1 MAASNEDFILGD
13 DFDAIMAALE
23 DNEEFEVHFEEAV
36 EEVQRQGIACRLCQ
50 KICKSKRGLNRHIA
64 VKHKECSRDNQQ
76 ETHNHS
82 RESTLTGDI
91 LIGIVNDTKT
101 RITGREVFANTV
113 TEEVKSYQFN
123 IDEDKEFAEIQR
135 LYEGFIK
142 KGNAEKFFAKYYSEI
157 ALNST
162 KYFEGLSRNAATL
175 LSTKLADQLL
185 NHATESLLP
194 NSANYSDVQRSF
206 SDKEVARLQY
216 LGVYVLQNLHKKHR
230 TSRNCKSSKSQQA
243 MSLLSA
249 CKEDDQNA
257 RN

>member
-1 MAASNEDFILGD
+1 M
-13 DFDAIMAALE
+13 
-23 DNEEFEVHFEEAV
+23 
-36 EEVQRQGIACRLCQ
+36 CQ

-64 VKHKECSRDNQQ
+64 VKHKECSQDNQQ

-82 RESTLTGDI
+82 RESTLTADN
-91 LIGIVNDTKT
+91 LIGIVNDTKI
-101 RITGREVFANTV
+101 RITGREVFAKTLR
-113 TEEVKSYQFN
+113 EEVKSYQFN
-123 IDEDKEFAEIQR
+123 INEINEESTEFAEIQP

-142 KGNAEKFFAKYYSEI
+142 KGNAEKLYAKYYSEI

-162 KYFEGLSRNAATL
+162 KYFEGLSRNAAAL

-185 NHATESLLP
+185 NHAKESLLP

-206 SDKEVARLQY
+206 SDKEVAGLQY
-216 LGVYVLQNLHKKHR
+216 LGGYVLQNLHKKHR
-230 TSRNCKSSKSQQA
+230 TSRNCKSSESQQA

-257 RN
+257 RSSRQLQNIRNLAFSLLATNFLANSLLAAPKGSDKNSDV